1 MQGESN
7 AFHVE
12 NLIASWSQ
20 TASPLALATTIRP
33 PPVERHRQVG
43 RLADS
48 FECEMCRARIAAPHT
63 RRQPMQ
69 FDRQLFLED
78 GYAILRNVIPPERL
92 DKLRASFEVLVDRQ
106 QTIWARDPEDPSNHA
121 YKVKQPRL
129 AFQTGVDAATANTVE
144 LCLHANTLGVSRQA
158 LRDRDAAVSM
168 MFLMCNPATDYGP
181 DLWHRDHHH
190 GPYSQAPLAGLQADM
205 LANGGPGSVQWNIAL
220 YDDDVLWVVPGS
232 HRRLNTPQEN
242 RELQDDPRGPLS
254 NGMQVEL
261 QAGDGVMYINTN
273 LHWPSNY
280 TTKLR
285 RCIHLGYRAFTGQL
299 FPYAPGF
306 YWNPGFIKH
315 LSSEACAMFER
326 FTELDERERDRIE
339 ALFRAMLDQDADR
352 FREALALL
360 HPGTTGRIV
369 CVVLMSKLAN
379 RIATL
384 KRPEIADLP
393 ERGRAAAV
401 GEQPFSMGYFN
412 HLARRFTTRDAELLR
427 QRFAPLD
434 ARLKSEPQEPVSG
447 FQGGPTRYRP
457 EHMPADFDVDAF
469 IASWSEAA

>member
-1 MQGESN
+1 
-7 AFHVE
+7 
-12 NLIASWSQ
+12 
-20 TASPLALATTIRP
+20 
-33 PPVERHRQVG
+33 
-43 RLADS
+43 
-48 FECEMCRARIAAPHT
+48 
-63 RRQPMQ
+63 MQ

-92 DKLRASFEVLVDRQ
+92 DKLRASFQVLVDRQ

-205 LANGGPGSVQWNIAL
+205 MANGGPGSVQWNIAL
-220 YDDDVLWVVPGS
+220 YEDDVLWVVPGS

-299 FPYAPGF
+299 FPYARASIGTRASSNTCRQRPAQC
-306 YWNPGFIKH
+306 
-315 LSSEACAMFER
+315 LSDSPSW
-326 FTELDERERDRIE
+326 TN
-339 ALFRAMLDQDADR
+339 
-352 FREALALL
+352 
-360 HPGTTGRIV
+360 
-369 CVVLMSKLAN
+369 AN
-379 RIATL
+379 AIGL
-384 KRPEIADLP
+384 KRCFAQCSIRMPIDFAKP
-393 ERGRAAAV
+393 WPCCTPGR
-401 GEQPFSMGYFN
+401 
-412 HLARRFTTRDAELLR
+412 RDE
-427 QRFAPLD
+427 
-434 ARLKSEPQEPVSG
+434 SSVS
-447 FQGGPTRYRP
+447 
-457 EHMPADFDVDAF
+457 
-469 IASWSEAA
+469 S

>member
-1 MQGESN
+1 
-7 AFHVE
+7 
-12 NLIASWSQ
+12 
-20 TASPLALATTIRP
+20 
-33 PPVERHRQVG
+33 
-43 RLADS
+43 
-48 FECEMCRARIAAPHT
+48 
-63 RRQPMQ
+63 MQ
-69 FDRQLFLED
+69 FDRQPFLED
-78 GYAILRNVIPPERL
+78 GYVILRNVIPPERL
-92 DKLRASFEVLVDRQ
+92 DDMRAGFEVLVDRQ
-106 QTIWARDPEDPSNHA
+106 QVIWARDPEDPSNHA
-121 YKVKQPRL
+121 YKVKQPRV

-144 LCLHANTLGVSRQA
+144 LCLHDNTLGVSRQA
-158 LRDRDAAVSM
+158 LRDPDAAVSM

-181 DLWHRDHHH
+181 DLWHRDHQH
-190 GPYSQAPLAGLQADM
+190 GPYSQAPLAGLQTDM
-205 LANGGPGSVQWNIAL
+205 LANGGPGTVQWNIAL

-242 RELQDDPRGPLS
+242 RELKANPRGPLS
-254 NGMQVEL
+254 NGLQVKL
-261 QAGDGVMYINTN
+261 KAGDGVMYINTN

-315 LSSEACAMFER
+315 LSSEARLMFER

-352 FREALALL
+352 FRELLALL
-360 HPGTTGRIV
+360 HPGTTGRMV

-393 ERGRAAAV
+393 ERARAAAV

-412 HLARRFTTRDAELLR
+412 DLARRFTTRDAELLR
-427 QRFAPLD
+427 QRF
-434 ARLKSEPQEPVSG
+434 
-447 FQGGPTRYRP
+447 GP
-457 EHMPADFDVDAF
+457 
-469 IASWSEAA
+469 

>member
-1 MQGESN
+1 M
-7 AFHVE
+7 
-12 NLIASWSQ
+12 
-20 TASPLALATTIRP
+20 P
-33 PPVERHRQVG
+33 
-43 RLADS
+43 
-48 FECEMCRARIAAPHT
+48 
-63 RRQPMQ
+63 

-92 DKLRASFEVLVDRQ
+92 NELRASFEVLVDRQ
-106 QTIWARDPEDPSNHA
+106 QAIWKRDLEDPSNHA

-129 AFQTGVDAATANTVE
+129 AFQTGVDEATANTVE
-144 LCLHANTLGVSRQA
+144 FCLHKNTLGVSRQA
-158 LRDRDAAVSM
+158 LRDADAAVSM
-168 MFLMCNPATDYGP
+168 MFLMCNPATDYAP
-181 DLWHRDHHH
+181 DLWHRDHRH
-190 GPYSQAPLAGLQADM
+190 GSYSQAPLAGLQTDM

-232 HRRLNTPQEN
+232 HRRVNTPQEN
-242 RELQDDPRGPLS
+242 RELQENPRRPLS
-254 NGMQVEL
+254 NGLQVKL
-261 QAGDGVMYINTN
+261 KAGDGVMYINTN

-285 RCIHLGYRAFTGQL
+285 RCIHLGYRAFAGQL

-326 FTELDERERDRIE
+326 FTELDERERERIE
-339 ALFRAMLDQDADR
+339 ALFRAMLDQDAGR
-352 FREALALL
+352 FHEVLTLL

-384 KRPEIADLP
+384 KRPKIADLP
-393 ERGRAAAV
+393 ERARAAAV

-412 HLARRFTTRDAELLR
+412 ALARRFTTDEAALLR
-427 QRFAPLD
+427 QRFAALD
-434 ARLKSEPQEPVSG
+434 ARLQSEPQESVSG
-447 FQGGPTRYRP
+447 FQGGLTRYRR
-457 EHMPADFDVDAF
+457 EDMPTDFDVDEF
-469 IASWSEAA
+469 IASWREAA